1 MYPHNPHMF
10 DPETAEALQV
20 ARGLVESGVPLFLAR
35 PVRADDDAHWHKV
48 GFVLP
53 KGWQATQPDPS
64 VVDQWQPGY
73 ALCAVMGHT
82 MDCLDVDPRSGGTLP
97 ADVLADVSATILGA
111 QTTPSGGYHYFIAP
125 LGEGSRDGIY
135 PGVDVKGGMPDGSG
149 RGFAFIGPTVK
160 TSKTTGEPAS
170 YRWVKPPSPLLG
182 FSRSGMLAD
191 VVRAAKAASAG
202 GKAKASSTMDT
213 TNLTPELAAYAEQA
227 TRGEPHSSQVADR
240 VIAAKLAEVA
250 HHQPATGTGFRTVL
264 MRAAMTLGGYVGA
277 GHLPPDDAFDFLSCA
292 VRDCWGSVDQDDY
305 LWIEQG
311 LRDGGDRP
319 FSVYAAHDVS
329 GPPGAETSDEAKW
342 QFYDVIGRHPF
353 DPDRDTSDQGLADQ
367 VLERAYPGLRASTD
381 AGTYVVRGPEVW
393 RESEDMAGWA
403 VSVLA
408 RLMPAGAKAGADEE
422 KGAAHWQF
430 ERRKIFTSSAGSGR
444 VAKKIRDI
452 TRGADHF
459 ATVRLSE
466 LDTEAEVLWAGG
478 VPWDLRA
485 SGEQPVVS
493 HLDPG
498 TPHLHAALCAPALVP
513 TPAWDAFISSVWP
526 DPEVRAWALRVL
538 SISLAGYPDA
548 ALPILY
554 GSERTG
560 KSATISLIMR
570 VLGTYAHAADPRLL
584 AGADNAHASVIY
596 ALKGRRLS
604 FIDEGPR
611 RGGLAAERLK
621 QLTGG
626 APLTGNAMRANP
638 VTFDPTHTLVMSTND
653 EPQIADAALRARM
666 RIIPCEGDKDT
677 VRLAREALAPA
688 VWTEEAPGVLAA
700 LMRETAAWL
709 GDRRS
714 AMTEAAP
721 MAVITVADEI
731 AEAQDVFSQWLT
743 ERTTPDANGTI
754 SRTLYTAFA
763 AWHEDSPGRRRLAI
777 PSETAWGRA
786 VNRLGFPSRHTRTG
800 NVRDLK
806 LSTGDGAL
814 WTTPAPVN
822 GSVEGSEE
830 SEPKPFTPEIAT
842 SAPNSIVVVKG
853 VKGTDSTIRYNTNS
867 QDHKEK
873 KVQVTGTGDGPF
885 TLHTPVP
892 APLGPDAGE
901 RATTIAFMDRC
912 FVCNDEPGV
921 TTQGKTRAHKV
932 NGVKCEGSGRV
943 VPGFV
948 TPAQAARAAKVTELA
963 GETLTLPA
971 TMRRGEEPRSV
982 NLTEAAEILKACLA
996 RNSGALGV
1004 DIETNALPQWD
1015 PRYAVTSI
1023 QLGDWSEGVDLDADD
1038 PQHRGVARRFI
1049 EQATELNAHSYTADL
1064 APLAKLGV
1072 ITDYA
1077 AACAKTVDT
1086 ATRAKLA
1093 DPHLTGNG
1101 DGLKELSGTLLGD
1114 RAVSPAAEA
1123 AKDELGKAA
1132 GWIWKLK
1139 PDTPET
1145 KNGWLQIDKRC
1156 ATMVRY
1162 AISDVLDCTA
1172 IRRVLPEPAPAVDE
1186 RERLAQRVTAVV
1198 PLLGIKLDGEAVSEQ
1213 LSAREPR
1220 AAEKLARIN
1229 ALGVDNPDSPK
1240 QVTTRLTEL
1249 GAALPRTESGN
1260 ASGAGDVLEK
1270 LTAAPGEL
1278 GELAQ
1283 TILDYRGDAT
1293 VLKNM
1298 IRPWARS
1305 TQGGDSRT
1313 YPTIYTLGADTGR
1326 MSCVRPNLQ
1335 QVAREGGMRECLVAD
1350 PGMKI
1355 IAADFSSVE
1364 VRVAA
1369 ALSQDPTLMQFVHEG
1384 RDLHGEIAALVFGED
1399 WTKAQRYSVKRIVFG
1414 RLYGG
1419 GLETLARQAGLSD
1432 EVTQQCL
1439 DVLDAMTP
1447 GLKGWSEGLKTAIRG
1462 GMAEFPTYA
1471 GRVIHLDTS
1480 LPHKGPNFAIQGTA
1494 RELLIDALVRW
1505 DAGPYAGG
1513 VILPVHDEVVAMV
1526 REEDADAAAAYLGEC
1541 MTTSLY
1547 GVAITAE
1554 VDAPVDRWASA
1565 A

>member
-1 MYPHNPHMF
+1 MF
-10 DPETAEALQV
+10 DPETSEALQV

-35 PVRADDDAHWHKV
+35 PVQPDDDAHWHKV

-53 KGWQATQPDPS
+53 KGWQQTQPDPS
-64 VVDQWQPGY
+64 VVDRWQPGY

-97 ADVLADVSATILGA
+97 ANVMDDVNPSVLAG
-111 QTTPSGGYHYFIAP
+111 QTTPSGGFHLFVHP
-125 LGEGSRDGIY
+125 LGEGSRDGVY

-149 RGFAFIGPTVK
+149 RGFAFIAPTVK
-160 TSKTTGEPAS
+160 ISKASGEPAS
-170 YRWVKPPSPLLG
+170 YRWQRVPDFTPRP
-182 FSRSGMLAD
+182 RSEVLAAA
-191 VVRAAKAASAG
+191 VLAAKARS
-202 GKAKASSTMDT
+202 GKSSRFSDKPDT
-213 TNLTPELAAYAEQA
+213 TNLTPELAAYAEQV

-277 GHLPPDDAFDFLSCA
+277 GHLSADDAFDVLSCA

-408 RLMPAGAKAGADEE
+408 RLMPVGAKAGADEE
-422 KGAAHWQF
+422 KGEAHWQF

-513 TPAWDAFISSVWP
+513 TPAWDAFIASVWP

-570 VLGTYAHAADPRLL
+570 ALGTYAHAADPRLL

-666 RIIPCEGDKDT
+666 RIIPCEGDRDT
-677 VRLAREALAPA
+677 VMATRGALTPA
-688 VWTEEAPGVLAA
+688 IWAEEAPGVLAA

-709 GDRRS
+709 GDRTS
-714 AMTEAAP
+714 ALTAAAP

-731 AEAQDVFSQWLT
+731 AEAQDVFAQWVF
-743 ERTTPDANGTI
+743 ERTTPDDQGTA
-754 SRTLYTAFA
+754 SRALYTAFA
-763 AWHEDSPGRRRLAI
+763 AWHEDAPTRRRTAI
-777 PSETAWGRA
+777 PTETAWGRA
-786 VNRLGFPSRHTRTG
+786 MNRLGFPSIKRTMH
-800 NVRDLK
+800 NVRQLK
-806 LSTGDGAL
+806 ISNGGDVSWVNNFPNGGSTSGDVDG
-814 WTTPAPVN
+814 
-822 GSVEGSEE
+822 GGG
-830 SEPKPFTPEIAT
+830 SEPKPTTPENGR
-842 SAPNSIVVVKG
+842 SDPNSTVVVEGMDSKH
-853 VKGTDSTIRYNTNS
+853 STIHYNNNT

-873 KVQVTGTGDGPF
+873 KVQVSGTGNRPSNS
-885 TLHTPVP
+885 P
-892 APLGPDAGE
+892 APPPEPLGPDAGA
-901 RATTIAFMDRC
+901 RATNIAFMSRC
-912 FVCNDEPGV
+912 PVCNDEPGV
-921 TTQGKTRAHKV
+921 TTQGKIRAHKV

-963 GETLTLPA
+963 GEMLTLPA
-971 TMRRGEEPRSV
+971 AMRRGEEPRSV
-982 NLTEAAEILKACLA
+982 SLEMAASILRMALE
-996 RNSGALGV
+996 RNGGALGV

-1023 QLGDWSEGVDLDADD
+1023 QLGDWQEGVDLDADD
-1038 PQHRGVARRFI
+1038 EDHRDLANRFLS
-1049 EQATELNAHSYTADL
+1049 EALELNAHSYTADL

-1240 QVTTRLTEL
+1240 QVTERLTAL

-1384 RDLHGEIAALVFGED
+1384 RDLHGEIAALVFGD
-1399 WTKAQRYSVKRIVFG
+1399 GWTKAQRYSVKRIVFG

-1419 GLETLARQAGLSD
+1419 GLETLSRQAGLSD
-1432 EVTQQCL
+1432 EVTQRCL